1 MLAAPCFN
9 WVKPNDFSSIMLHG
23 LKAVHDRLPRDLPH
37 SLSQT
42 HVFGES
48 NWMEGSARGWS
59 WHSRKREAAPALS
72 PVMQSAC
79 FLFSLDISSL
89 VLVGVELI
97 CVLSWFLPSLG
108 FSSSVAPS
116 LFLCHIMKRFLCLYD
131 HMLNVFLSFACLLKF
146 KFKDI

>member
-89 VLVGVELI
+89 VLVGVELHHL
-97 CVLSWFLPSLG
+97 CSVLIPSLVR
-108 FSSSVAPS
+108 FLFISSSLPLSVSYYEKVSVFIWSHAKC
-116 LFLCHIMKRFLCLYD
+116 FLIFCM
-131 HMLNVFLSFACLLKF
+131 SFK
-146 KFKDI
+146 I